1 VKKYTNMDPVKFLY
15 HPMRLLDHRE
25 MEYKFCMQNIKLDD
39 GLFLEFGVYNGASI
53 NILSKLKPDKVFHGF
68 DTFTGLPEDW
78 DMGHKKIRAGS
89 FSLERLPEVEKNV
102 ILHKGLFDK
111 SITEWMK
118 KYKEK
123 ISFIN
128 IDCDLY
134 SSTKTVLE
142 KLNSQIVKNT
152 IIRFD
157 DLLPSPLRPY
167 PNWQQ
172 GEWRALSEW
181 VEQFR
186 REIVPISRSWKQGCT
201 VLVIN

>member
-1 VKKYTNMDPVKFLY
+1 
-15 HPMRLLDHRE
+15 MRLLDHRE
-25 MEYKFCMQNIKLDD
+25 MEYKFCMQNIKFDD

-53 NILSKLKPDKVFHGF
+53 NILSKLKPNKVFHGF

-78 DMGHKKIRAGS
+78 DMGHQKIEAGH
-89 FSLERLPEVEKNV
+89 FSLEKMPDVEKNV
-102 ILHKGLFDK
+102 ILHRGLFEE

-142 KLNSQIVKNT
+142 KLNSQIVKDT
-152 IIRFD
+152 MIRFD
-157 DLLPSPLRPY
+157 DLLPSPLSPY
-167 PNWQQ
+167 PNWLQ
-172 GEWRALSEW
+172 GEWKALCEW
-181 VEQFR
+181 IKKFERQVTP
-186 REIVPISRSWKQGCT
+186 VSRSWKQGCT
-201 VLVIN
+201 ILVLK

>member
-1 VKKYTNMDPVKFLY
+1 MDPVKFLY

-53 NILSKLKPDKVFHGF
+53 NILSKLKPDKIFHGF

-118 KYKEK
+118 NYKEK

-142 KLNSQIVKNT
+142 KLNSQIVKDT
-152 IIRFD
+152 MIRFD

>member
-1 VKKYTNMDPVKFLY
+1 MDPVKFLY

-201 VLVIN
+201 VLVLSLIHI

>member
-1 VKKYTNMDPVKFLY
+1 MEKYKNMDPVKFLY

-53 NILSKLKPDKVFHGF
+53 NILSKLKPDKIFHGF

-118 KYKEK
+118 NYKEK

>member
-1 VKKYTNMDPVKFLY
+1 MKKYTNMDPVKFLY